1 MLSGSFSTIKL
12 KEAVIAPLAK
22 RKQSQLNID
31 WEETRVPAELN
42 TTQTEFWE
50 VS

>member
-1 MLSGSFSTIKL
+1 MLSGSFSTIKS
-12 KEAVIAPLAK
+12 KQGDIAPPAK
-22 RKQSQLNID
+22 REQSQLNID
-31 WEETRVPAELN
+31 WEEMRVPAELN